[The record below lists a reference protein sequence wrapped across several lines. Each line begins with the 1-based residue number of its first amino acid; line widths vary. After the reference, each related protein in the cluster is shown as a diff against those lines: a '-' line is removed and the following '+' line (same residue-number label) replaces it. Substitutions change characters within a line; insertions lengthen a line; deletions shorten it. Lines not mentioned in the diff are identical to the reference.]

1 MKHRQKKVRSARSIL
16 FRFELFVLIP
26 LLLVIIAFGIYGNR
40 IYQDRILSDT
50 QTSIRSFLNEQ
61 QNKLSNIEYTLSNIV
76 ANDYSFQHLAY
87 VNNTT
92 KAYDDVYSVK
102 EKFHAIMD
110 NVKIIDGLGVYAAN
124 QTPYYYAV
132 YQQGID
138 WREHNAVR
146 NYITEK
152 LGTDPASD
160 NGKWHLQK
168 LDGEWYLINIFGYNH
183 VYCFCVIRPGSL
195 SSVEQTDGKPSYLML
210 AGDQDLFAFPQAI
223 QECGIQLDSTEN
235 SYITGERYFVV
246 QEPFERI
253 GCRIIR
259 AIPYQGILNWRSGFL
274 IAIPMLLIFGS
285 ILIIGQR
292 YLRKNIVTEA
302 ENMIQLVAEAREA
315 SMTVHNTAET
325 DNTADPSEQLQ
336 SGSNIGLQEY
346 QVVER
351 AVNEMVDQIT
361 ALKTHAYEQEA
372 ETNRIQLQYYEI
384 QIRPH
389 FFLNCL
395 ANLYGLSV
403 SGDTESMQEFIL
415 ALSDYLRSVFR
426 NHESIIPLSSELTSV
441 RYYLKLQ
448 SMISANAPVFTEDI
462 EESLSDYQVP
472 PMSILTFVE
481 NSVRYLQESTE
492 QPEIIIRI
500 RRLTAESDS
509 VVNISIMDNGMGFDP
524 KVLERLNSGEGWNK
538 EEHIGIYNIEQRFR
552 LLYGDR
558 CTFLFSNRGGAC
570 VDIYISEVNN
580 ESSGSR

>member
-1 MKHRQKKVRSARSIL
+1 MKHRQKKARSARSIL

-40 IYQDRILSDT
+40 TYQDRILTDT
-50 QTSIRSFLNEQ
+50 RTSIRSFLNEQ
-61 QNKLSNIEYTLSNIV
+61 QDKLSNIEYTLSNIV

-92 KAYDDVYSVK
+92 RAYDDVYTVK

-110 NVKIIDGLGVYAAN
+110 NVRIIDGLGVCASK
-124 QTPYYYAV
+124 QLPYYYAV

-146 NYITEK
+146 TYITE
-152 LGTDPASD
+152 LIRSD
-160 NGKWHLQK
+160 ETAGNGKWRLEK
-168 LDGEWYLINIFGYNH
+168 LDGEWYLISIFGYNR

-195 SSVEQTDGKPSYLML
+195 SLYEQVKGKPTYLML
-210 AGDQDLFAFPQAI
+210 AGDQDLFAFPEAV
-223 QECGIQLDSTEN
+223 QECGIQLGNTRD
-235 SYITGERYFVV
+235 SYITRERYFVV

-253 GCRIIR
+253 GCRIIQ
-259 AIPYQGILNWRSGFL
+259 ATPYQGILNWRSGFL
-274 IAIPMLLIFGS
+274 LAIPMLLIFGS

-302 ENMIQLVAEAREA
+302 ENMIHLVAEAREA
-315 SMTVHNTAET
+315 SMNSHGSSPGETAP
-325 DNTADPSEQLQ
+325 DHSRPAQ
-336 SGSNIGLQEY
+336 SGSKAGLKEY
-346 QVVER
+346 QVVEH
-351 AVNEMVDQIT
+351 AVNEMVDQIAT
-361 ALKTHAYEQEA
+361 LKTQAYEQEA

-403 SGDTESMQEFIL
+403 SGDIEGMQEFIL

-426 NHESIIPLSSELTSV
+426 NHESIIPLSDELTSV
-441 RYYLKLQ
+441 RYYLRLQ

-462 EESLSDYQVP
+462 EEPLTDFLVP

-481 NSVRYLQESTE
+481 NSVRHLQESTE
-492 QPEIIIRI
+492 KPEIIIRI
-500 RRLTAESDS
+500 RRLAADSDS
-509 VVNISIMDNGMGFDP
+509 VVNISIMDNGMGFEQEI
-524 KVLERLNSGEGWNK
+524 LEKLNSGSGWNK
-538 EEHIGIYNIEQRFR
+538 EDHIGIYNIEQRFR

-570 VDIYISEVNN
+570 VDIYISEVND